1 MMSCAG
7 LKSLNNFPRLALLY
21 NFGFFLSTVNTC
33 LNNTCIIVAVNS
45 LVARGFVVGCR
56 VLTNLLLYFLL
67 RVTAKVDKMKM
78 FGTAAVDDGKM
89 PLMISSQDEKSG
101 IDEGLLILNA
111 QI

>member
-1 MMSCAG
+1 MYIC
-7 LKSLNNFPRLALLY
+7 
-21 NFGFFLSTVNTC
+21 FGFFLSTVNTC
-33 LNNTCIIVAVNS
+33 LNNTCLIVAVNS